1 MRWVYRLALT
11 LAVIAPLHAPAF
23 AAEPEAPAV
32 LIGATEAI
40 RIAIQNRLSA
50 KFTAGVSCPHCFET
64 RSDEDRERYAE
75 RHRQVELAQARGGKR
90 HIGS

>member
-40 RIAIQNRLSA
+40 RIAI
-50 KFTAGVSCPHCFET
+50 
-64 RSDEDRERYAE
+64 
-75 RHRQVELAQARGGKR
+75 
-90 HIGS
+90 

>member
-50 KFTAGVSCPHCFET
+50 KFTAAQTQERASKVRSLNFIRLQSTISC
-64 RSDEDRERYAE
+64 
-75 RHRQVELAQARGGKR
+75 
-90 HIGS
+90 GSMTKGSLIAAKW